1 MAVWRNALHRSPTG
15 KLGRHSARAHERTN
29 ARTHCTF
36 AIGHELRR
44 LKSPSPPLR
53 PPPPPQLN
61 HFLESRGYQPLYFAA
76 ATRAES
82 RRLQHQP
89 VDSHTLVPDGNVGG
103 RDAATTVTAWQ
114 RTPTA
119 GRLDSRTAPPPTVVG
134 AQSGTARPARQA
146 NSYPKSR
153 PQHGENPALQ
163 RARPT
168 PAVAQHPICLLR
180 RRRVRVAMQW
190 WELWRTMQTGMR
202 RPLHRRRPDRLRRR
216 RTLMCVRK
224 RRRQRPVRP
233 RRLLR
238 ILRPCRGDERTPA
251 ASEPMQGD
259 PARSTSI
266 YQDRASAAV
275 AVAGQPRT
283 GERRAGWP
291 KANRERCGSRSRAE
305 RPRSA
310 GKRPGGGRR
319 GQSPSRCD
327 GGLRLQERS
336 GARTA
341 QSRRYAGKRLAG
353 D

>member
-61 HFLESRGYQPLYFAA
+61 PFLESRGYQPLYFAA

-89 VDSHTLVPDGNVGG
+89 VDSHTPVPDGNVGG

-168 PAVAQHPICLLR
+168 PAPDPPAPPAAGAGGDAEVGAVANDADWDAAASASAASRPLAPAKDSDVRAEAPAAAPSAATALAADPAPVPWRRADPRRLRTHAGRSRPQHQHLPGSSLR
-180 RRRVRVAMQW
+180 RRGRGRA
-190 WELWRTMQTGMR
+190 TT
-202 RPLHRRRPDRLRRR
+202 DR
-216 RTLMCVRK
+216 
-224 RRRQRPVRP
+224 
-233 RRLLR
+233 
-238 ILRPCRGDERTPA
+238 
-251 ASEPMQGD
+251 
-259 PARSTSI
+259 
-266 YQDRASAAV
+266 
-275 AVAGQPRT
+275 
-283 GERRAGWP
+283 
-291 KANRERCGSRSRAE
+291 
-305 RPRSA
+305 
-310 GKRPGGGRR
+310 
-319 GQSPSRCD
+319 
-327 GGLRLQERS
+327 
-336 GARTA
+336 
-341 QSRRYAGKRLAG
+341 
-353 D
+353 

>member
-61 HFLESRGYQPLYFAA
+61 PFLESRGYQPLYFAA

-89 VDSHTLVPDGNVGG
+89 VDSHTPVPDGNVGG

-168 PAVAQHPICLLR
+168 PAPNPPGPTAAGSGGDADSEVGAVANDADWDAAASASAASRPPAPAKGSDARAEAPAAAPSAATALAAAGARRADPRLLRTHTGRSRQQHQHLPGSSLR
-180 RRRVRVAMQW
+180 RRGRGRAP
-190 WELWRTMQTGMR
+190 TDR
-202 RPLHRRRPDRLRRR
+202 RAPGRLSQSQPGA
-216 RTLMCVRK
+216 VRK
-224 RRRQRPVRP
+224 PEPSGAAPQRRKEA
-233 RRLLR
+233 RR
-238 ILRPCRGDERTPA
+238 G
-251 ASEPMQGD
+251 
-259 PARSTSI
+259 PAR
-266 YQDRASAAV
+266 AV
-275 AVAGQPRT
+275 A
-283 GERRAGWP
+283 
-291 KANRERCGSRSRAE
+291 
-305 RPRSA
+305 
-310 GKRPGGGRR
+310 
-319 GQSPSRCD
+319 
-327 GGLRLQERS
+327 
-336 GARTA
+336 
-341 QSRRYAGKRLAG
+341 
-353 D
+353 